1 VSEAGAQANWL
12 AAVAA
17 GLVGG
22 LVGGSPP
29 DVLKIR
35 SGTEK

>member
-1 VSEAGAQANWL
+1 
-12 AAVAA
+12 
-17 GLVGG
+17 LVGG